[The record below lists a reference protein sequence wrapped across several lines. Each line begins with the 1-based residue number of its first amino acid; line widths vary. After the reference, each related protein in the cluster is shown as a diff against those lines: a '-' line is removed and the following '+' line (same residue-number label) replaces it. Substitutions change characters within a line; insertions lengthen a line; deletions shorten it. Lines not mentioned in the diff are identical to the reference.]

1 MWWDQWSSSK
11 DGTCYHRSRVDW
23 CPCPTGRVLPGSHW
37 DIPPMTGRVTGWWT
51 GGARGQGHIS
61 PQAAGDRHRSSSMV
75 KNCHA
80 GLLIRVESCGI
91 LSSIRRWFNGAPAS
105 KTLAHRWISV
115 GNVLNRSTLLQIPK
129 SVAVLARR
137 LAPTGPVF
145 CLSPAPFS
153 GSVPFPSSPVT
164 RAVPATHSR
173 AGLAGIPPA
182 SRQLLRE
189 GHIDRDHGWADTA
202 WWELCHRAPCRTPPE
217 TRRPQRFRRAILSAK
232 PPTGSAK
239 VREYSPVR
247 PLGKINNTRGV
258 PSKITTFYR
267 TVWENADFQPC
278 FAEARQRW
286 RWMSTHQTS
295 LTLAA
300 NAKPL
305 GGGGGGV
312 CFAPSG
318 SGGSPIILYR
328 DLLGIH
334 ASVANDNNRL
344 LRWRPLRVCSGRLNK
359 KTKGHIFQE
368 KHHAAW
374 LPGVSLAYHYQEK
387 HHACS
392 MTVWCFSCLRLPRET
407 PYSMTAWSFSSLCL
421 HLPRETPCSTTAWCF
436 SCLHLPRETPCSM
449 AAWCFSCLHLP
460 REAPDSMAVWCF
472 SCSHLPRKTPCSM
485 AAWCFSWKTWTT
497 DLIEVNE
504 VTGACQPLQCRGHSL
519 LESLGTK
526 RHFSH
531 CAPPMRC
538 CQSLC
543 FRLTWHG
550 SDTNTAFSV
559 ANLMEVTFAVATPVT
574 VGWLL
579 GRPLRCWPI
588 IEPVP
593 RAGWSRLLILSVQ
606 VLVNVQFTQQTRD
619 IDPMLG

>member
-91 LSSIRRWFNGAPAS
+91 LSSIRRWFNGVPAS

-232 PPTGSAK
+232 PPTGFAK

-247 PLGKINNTRGV
+247 PLGKINTTRGV

-305 GGGGGGV
+305 GGGGGEGFALHLLDPVGV
-312 CFAPSG
+312 QLYFTGISWGSTRLSLMITIDCFAEDLSG
-318 SGGSPIILYR
+318 FVLGDWTRKRRGTSSKRNTMRHDCLVFLLLTTTKRNTMHAAWLSGVSLVYVFQEKHHTAWLPGLSLVYAYIFQEKH
-328 DLLGIH
+328 H
-334 ASVANDNNRL
+334 AARL
-344 LRWRPLRVCSGRLNK
+344 PGVFLVY
-359 KTKGHIFQE
+359 IFQE

-374 LPGVSLAYHYQEK
+374 LPGVSLAYIFLVFLLFTSSKKNTMQHGCLVFLLEDVNNRPYWGEWSDG
-387 HHACS
+387 CLPTTS
-392 MTVWCFSCLRLPRET
+392 MSGTQPARVTR
-407 PYSMTAWSFSSLCL
+407 
-421 HLPRETPCSTTAWCF
+421 H
-436 SCLHLPRETPCSM
+436 
-449 AAWCFSCLHLP
+449 
-460 REAPDSMAVWCF
+460 
-472 SCSHLPRKTPCSM
+472 KTP
-485 AAWCFSWKTWTT
+485 
-497 DLIEVNE
+497 L
-504 VTGACQPLQCRGHSL
+504 LSL
-519 LESLGTK
+519 RS
-526 RHFSH
+526 
-531 CAPPMRC
+531 
-538 CQSLC
+538 
-543 FRLTWHG
+543 
-550 SDTNTAFSV
+550 TNA
-559 ANLMEVTFAVATPVT
+559 L
-574 VGWLL
+574 
-579 GRPLRCWPI
+579 
-588 IEPVP
+588 
-593 RAGWSRLLILSVQ
+593 LSVSPLP
-606 VLVNVQFTQQTRD
+606 VDLTRKWYQHGF
-619 IDPMLG
+619 LCG